1 MNINSSFLKMLDF
14 GKSGDALSGFS
25 DFSKEGVLFKEQF
38 ATMFEANQFK
48 TADTKIGSSVFD
60 KLIAFVSKEL
70 KGLAGPDFLKKLKE
84 AFMMI
89 SGNGLK
95 KLTIGED
102 GLNAFKELLAGA
114 GFDIDQ
120 VTELI
125 DDLKLVISE
134 EGENIFLDDL
144 MNKLAELEIG
154 ETNDTG
160 KIDDLGEDA
169 ILPLSAIPFIESIMV
184 ALKIPSDAR
193 ESILSDV
200 KTDKGIDL
208 NILIKNL
215 KEFEQN
221 SFASGTYFKTDMN
234 ENNIT
239 KLMAQIDLGERS
251 KAFYDGKLSLQDFIS
266 VLENKMKEIFET
278 PSINTVKGI
287 KPAEELA
294 NSKISM
300 DLSAAD
306 IKRNGENKIADLV
319 DHLFKSINKEQDN
332 KDNIVNV
339 SLNKFN
345 NKDMEKLFPFH
356 VKGEIGKDVQIGV
369 KSEIEEK
376 FAKFLVKLESNM
388 NGKNDSESRNPFQQ
402 GRQKST
408 ASQMPDSSQSTN
420 GEGKILNS
428 VRYLSSAKNVTA
440 RTLPSYVTHQ
450 IGRGI
455 VRAVNQGQSEIKIHL
470 KPPELGRMMITIEE
484 MSNGM
489 KVSVVAENQQA
500 RDILLSNSNSL
511 KIALASSGVNLEN
524 FDVDLGSGFNR
535 SMSDAKNQ
543 AGYSK
548 NKRGQNMNRVD
559 GENMNVDSIDLAR
572 EQHLTHD
579 GVLYYVA

>member
-1 MNINSSFLKMLDF
+1 
-14 GKSGDALSGFS
+14 
-25 DFSKEGVLFKEQF
+25 
-38 ATMFEANQFK
+38 
-48 TADTKIGSSVFD
+48 
-60 KLIAFVSKEL
+60 
-70 KGLAGPDFLKKLKE
+70 
-84 AFMMI
+84 
-89 SGNGLK
+89 
-95 KLTIGED
+95 
-102 GLNAFKELLAGA
+102 
-114 GFDIDQ
+114 
-120 VTELI
+120 
-125 DDLKLVISE
+125 
-134 EGENIFLDDL
+134 
-144 MNKLAELEIG
+144 
-154 ETNDTG
+154 
-160 KIDDLGEDA
+160 
-169 ILPLSAIPFIESIMV
+169 
-184 ALKIPSDAR
+184 
-193 ESILSDV
+193 
-200 KTDKGIDL
+200 
-208 NILIKNL
+208 
-215 KEFEQN
+215 
-221 SFASGTYFKTDMN
+221 
-234 ENNIT
+234 
-239 KLMAQIDLGERS
+239 
-251 KAFYDGKLSLQDFIS
+251 
-266 VLENKMKEIFET
+266 MKEIFET

-535 SMSDAKNQ
+535 SKIGRASC
-543 AGYSK
+543 
-548 NKRGQNMNRVD
+548 RERVF
-559 GENMNVDSIDLAR
+559 VC
-572 EQHLTHD
+572 
-579 GVLYYVA
+579 V

>member
-1 MNINSSFLKMLDF
+1 MTFNCMNINSSFLKMLDF

-48 TADTKIGSSVFD
+48 TADTKSGSSVFD

-251 KAFYDGKLSLQDFIS
+251 KAF
-266 VLENKMKEIFET
+266 
-278 PSINTVKGI
+278 
-287 KPAEELA
+287 
-294 NSKISM
+294 
-300 DLSAAD
+300 
-306 IKRNGENKIADLV
+306 
-319 DHLFKSINKEQDN
+319 
-332 KDNIVNV
+332 
-339 SLNKFN
+339 
-345 NKDMEKLFPFH
+345 
-356 VKGEIGKDVQIGV
+356 
-369 KSEIEEK
+369 
-376 FAKFLVKLESNM
+376 
-388 NGKNDSESRNPFQQ
+388 
-402 GRQKST
+402 
-408 ASQMPDSSQSTN
+408 
-420 GEGKILNS
+420 
-428 VRYLSSAKNVTA
+428 
-440 RTLPSYVTHQ
+440 
-450 IGRGI
+450 
-455 VRAVNQGQSEIKIHL
+455 
-470 KPPELGRMMITIEE
+470 
-484 MSNGM
+484 
-489 KVSVVAENQQA
+489 
-500 RDILLSNSNSL
+500 
-511 KIALASSGVNLEN
+511 
-524 FDVDLGSGFNR
+524 
-535 SMSDAKNQ
+535 
-543 AGYSK
+543 
-548 NKRGQNMNRVD
+548 
-559 GENMNVDSIDLAR
+559 
-572 EQHLTHD
+572 
-579 GVLYYVA
+579 

>member
-1 MNINSSFLKMLDF
+1 MTFNCMNINSSFSKMLDI
-14 GKSGDALSGFS
+14 GNSGDALSGFN
-25 DFSKEGVLFKEQF
+25 DFSKEGILFKEQF

-48 TADTKIGSSVFD
+48 TVDTKSGNSIFD
-60 KLIAFVSKEL
+60 KLVSFVSEEL
-70 KGLAGPDFLKKLKE
+70 KGLKGPDFLKKLKE

-89 SGNGLK
+89 SGTGLG

-120 VTELI
+120 ITELI

-134 EGENIFLDDL
+134 EGENISLDDL
-144 MNKLAELEIG
+144 MGKLAELEIG

-184 ALKIPSDAR
+184 ALKIPSDVR
-193 ESILSDV
+193 ESVLSDV
-200 KTDKGIDL
+200 KTDQGIDL

-215 KEFEQN
+215 KEFEKN

-266 VLENKMKEIFET
+266 VLENKMKEVSKAS
-278 PSINTVKGI
+278 SIK
-287 KPAEELA
+287 
-294 NSKISM
+294 
-300 DLSAAD
+300 DLSAAE

-319 DHLFKSINKEQDN
+319 DNLFKSINKEQNN
-332 KDNIVNV
+332 KDKIVNIP
-339 SLNKFN
+339 LNKFD

-369 KSEIEEK
+369 KSEIEER
-376 FAKFLVKLESNM
+376 FAKFIVKLESNM

-428 VRYLSSAKNVTA
+428 VRYLTSAKNGAT
-440 RTLPSYVTHQ
+440 RTLPSYVTNQ
-450 IGRGI
+450 VGRSI
-455 VRAVNQGQSEIKIHL
+455 VRAVNQGQSEIKIYL

-524 FDVDLGSGFNR
+524 FDVDLGSDFNR

-548 NKRGQNMNRVD
+548 NKRGQNMNGVD
-559 GENMNVDSIDLAR
+559 GENINVDSIDLAR